1 MQPEGALNSP
11 GIHISLRIEGR
22 RHDTAHDA
30 VGKNRGREGGRKVKL
45 YRLCAAACLLRSR
58 STAHRLPCLLR
69 SRSTARFCV
78 RSGEFNLCKAHPEN
92 HAGQCQNQKNRP
104 VHPLIQRIGQGV
116 IKGKQ
121 NRLQGSVPFCLS
133 SPDLVS
139 GRKAADC
146 KSAEIKGRRKKVPDH
161 AKPAHAAVFTL
172 TGFHFHQINGKKHRY
187 HRKGERAQVVSSP
200 CQKSHDAGK
209 DQEQAPF
216 FASDAA
222 DREHIKGQIQKAR
235 RKGERIVSRSAVPV
249 EGLHT
254 KTALRHPL
262 NHQKKRKHRHAAAD
276 IAVHAKCLFHQR
288 IEENRDADM
297 KGQENDRRCQ
307 RIPGFPKGGRGYGGE
322 QAGGKITDPCPVI
335 AHGFRQYFAGHSK
348 EGAGCLID
356 KPRSKSHGKIIRRR
370 IVVFPDNKNRNQGQ
384 SVNHNQKVR
393 QPPKVTAFSRRQPLK
408 VTAFFRRQ
416 TLSLR
421 RRHPWIRP
429 RSFYAV
435 VWFVFLH
442 DPHPDHIVVK
452 KGRAFVRPCP
462 SVLH

>member
-22 RHDTAHDA
+22 RHNAAHDA
-30 VGKNRGREGGRKVKL
+30 IGQDRSGKGGCKTKL
-45 YRLCAAACLLRSR
+45 HRLCAAACFLRSR
-58 STAHRLPCLLR
+58 STAHLLIRLLR
-69 SRSTARFCV
+69 SRSTSRSCV
-78 RSGEFNLCKAHPEN
+78 RSGKFDFRKSHPEN
-92 HAGQCQNQKNRP
+92 HAGQGQNQENRP

-116 IKGKQ
+116 IKGEQ
-121 NRLQGSVPFCLS
+121 DRLQGSVPFCLS
-133 SPDLVS
+133 SPDPVS

-146 KSAEIKGRRKKVPDH
+146 KSAEIKGRRKKASDH

-172 TGFHFHQINGKKHRY
+172 TDFHVRQINGEKHRH
-187 HRKGERAQVVSSP
+187 HRKGERAQVVSSS

-209 DQEQAPF
+209 DQEQAPIF
-216 FASDAA
+216 PPDAA
-222 DREHIKGQIQKAR
+222 AREHIKGKIQKAR
-235 RKGERIVSRSAVPV
+235 RKGERIVSRPAVPV

-307 RIPGFPKGGRGYGGE
+307 RIPDFPKGGRGYGGE
-322 QAGGKITDPCPVI
+322 QTGGKITDPCPVI
-335 AHGFRQYFAGHSK
+335 AHGFRQYFAGHRK

-356 KPRSKSHGKIIRRR
+356 KPCSKSHGKIIRRR
-370 IVVFPDNKNRNQGQ
+370 IVVFPDDKDRNQGQ

-393 QPPKVTAFSRRQPLK
+393 QPPDVA
-408 VTAFFRRQ
+408 A
-416 TLSLR
+416 
-421 RRHPWIRP
+421 RP
-429 RSFYAV
+429 RRFYAV

-442 DPHPDHIVVK
+442 DHHPDHIVVK